1 MLIKTDYKRTAT
13 IIKASIAD
21 VKSYSYFCIQLKY
34 KRAMGGVSEK
44 TPNSIFDCG
53 CNPTARF
60 FLEVCM
66 SNQQVLIPVSSPE
79 KPKFFK
85 VKNKTEGSIYLSH
98 DKKPI
103 KADST
108 DIASYFDM
116 IIEHF
121 KQLTNLIESSDL
133 ENPYIFIFGTLIN
146 HFSDEINILHHFIRE
161 DIGSIEVE
169 RIGNEIV
176 GVSVKQINR
185 KGETE

>member
-1 MLIKTDYKRTAT
+1 
-13 IIKASIAD
+13 
-21 VKSYSYFCIQLKY
+21 
-34 KRAMGGVSEK
+34 MGGVSET
-44 TPNSIFDCG
+44 TPTELSVRVS
-53 CNPTARF
+53 NPKARF

-85 VKNKTEGSIYLSH
+85 VKNQTEGSIYLSH

-103 KADST
+103 KTDST

-146 HFSDEINILHHFIRE
+146 HFSNEINILHHFIRE

-176 GVSVKQINR
+176 GVSVKLIDR
-185 KGETE
+185 TE